1 MLEIKV
7 LGPGCANCKRLEQMA
22 RSVIEDLGLE
32 ADIIKVTD
40 FNEILD
46 LGVMGTPGL
55 VVNGQVVVSGRLPM
69 KEEVAGWLKAA
80 AAV

>member
-22 RSVIEDLGLE
+22 RSVIEDHGLT

-40 FNEILD
+40 YNEIMD

-80 AAV
+80 AAA